1 MKTLLLSFLL
11 LGATAVHGQTAPAAS
26 ILPDQAKTEQEVYS
40 VHQSLAQ
47 AYVQGTDQQNID
59 VFYGENFRLGQNKDV
74 PASRQQ
80 MDRKMKALVQE
91 GLLSHRRLVQGESQ
105 LLVKDESTILVNGT
119 WREKNKAGMT
129 TSPENPVSFA
139 FTYSRQHGVWKLTA
153 ARFLPAGKQSL
164 AARNE

>member
-26 ILPDQAKTEQEVYS
+26 ILPDPGKTEQEVYS

-59 VFYGENFRLGQNKDV
+59 VFYGENFRLGQRKDA

-80 MDRKMKALVQE
+80 MDAKMKALVQE
-91 GLLSHRRLVQGESQ
+91 GLLSHRRLVLGESQ
-105 LLVKDESTILVNGT
+105 LLIRDGNTVLVNGT
-119 WREKNKAGMT
+119 WREMAETGKAAT
-129 TSPENPVSFA
+129 PESPVSYA
-139 FTYSRQHGVWKLTA
+139 FTYSRQHGVWKLTQ
-153 ARFLPAGKQSL
+153 ARFLPAGQPV
-164 AARNE
+164 AARNQ